1 MSNVRLTNNCLSCLR
16 NVVSLFHVV
25 EKELKW
31 RRDHGQAKGFET
43 MKSFKPLV
51 AVGAEEPLEDQLMM
65 ADYFR
70 RHLS

>member
-1 MSNVRLTNNCLSCLR
+1 M
-16 NVVSLFHVV
+16 SLFHVV